1 MEKLTDKQIREKL
14 VSRGVESLTDAE
26 LISVLIRDGAS
37 GESALDTAYELLESF
52 GRSLSALAKADL
64 PRLRMTKGLGINRAA
79 VMAAAWELSSRIRSE
94 EVSAPQTIMIKE
106 DVVNTFEPILSRL
119 KHEEMWALYLTSGN
133 TVIEKSKVSQGGVE
147 KLLVDTRLVV
157 KRALE
162 LLASSFILI
171 HNHPSGIA
179 EPSREDIE
187 MTRNIAQAAAMFDI
201 RLTDHIIIAGEN
213 SFSFHQHSM
222 L

>member
-1 MEKLTDKQIREKL
+1 MEKPTDKQIREKL

-26 LISVLIRDGAS
+26 LLSVLIRDGAS

-64 PRLRMTKGLGINRAA
+64 PRLRMTKGLGISRAA
-79 VMAAAWELSSRIRSE
+79 TVAAATELSSRIRSE
-94 EVSAPQTIMIKE
+94 EISAPQSIMVKE
-106 DVVNTFEPILSRL
+106 DVVNTFGPILGRL

-162 LLASSFILI
+162 LLSSSFILV

-179 EPSREDIE
+179 EPSQDDVE
-187 MTRNIAQAAAMFDI
+187 MTRRIAQAAAMFDI

-213 SFSFHQHSM
+213 SFSFHQHS
-222 L
+222 LL